1 MAKNIK
7 LGALVDTIMENDD
20 YTKPII
26 LVEHGGTN
34 MATTFLRYRDC
45 NFLHAMVSL
54 PTEVH
59 IVQTKFRTVTKWN
72 QKGFVWLC

>member
-7 LGALVDTIMENDD
+7 LGALADTIMDNDD

-34 MATTFLRYRDC
+34 MATTFLRYRDV
-45 NFLHAMVSL
+45 NYLHAMVNVL
-54 PTEVH
+54 
-59 IVQTKFRTVTKWN
+59 K
-72 QKGFVWLC
+72 C